1 MSNISNNNIALEQ
14 AETIAL
20 LEEAIKYR
28 VGRDFKLKDVESFR
42 NVFINCSYLNEYIV
56 DPDGPNY
63 FSFGQHT
70 MFGPEALD
78 SLRGY
83 MYEVIKRDFNIEH
96 SMYIAHHNGFLVID
110 TNSLRHTETLDIWCE
125 PDFVGQLVGKKAN
138 GIKRLI
144 QKINEQLS
152 QAGSK
157 LKVSKINVL
166 KIKIK

>member
-1 MSNISNNNIALEQ
+1 MSVRNNTNNALEQ

-28 VGRDFKLKDVESFR
+28 VGRDFKLKDVEEYR
-42 NVFINCSYLNEYIV
+42 NVFINCSYLNEYIT
-56 DPDGPNY
+56 DPDGPDH

-96 SMYIAHHNGFLVID
+96 SMYISHHNGFLVID
-110 TNSLRHTETLDIWCE
+110 TKTLRHTETLDIWCE
-125 PDFVGQLVGKKAN
+125 PDFVGQLIGKKAA
-138 GIKRLI
+138 GIKKLI
-144 QKINEQLS
+144 QKINEQLKF
-152 QAGSK
+152 AGSK
-157 LKVSKINVL
+157 LEVSKINIL
-166 KIKIK
+166 KIKK